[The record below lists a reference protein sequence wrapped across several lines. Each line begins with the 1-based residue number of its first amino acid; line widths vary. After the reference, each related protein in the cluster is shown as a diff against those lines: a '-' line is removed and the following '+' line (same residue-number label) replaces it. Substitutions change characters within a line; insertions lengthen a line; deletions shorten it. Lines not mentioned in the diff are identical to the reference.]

1 MKKLFYLLI
10 LFSGNLF
17 AQSQKLFEEANAAYA
32 EGAYEEA
39 IVKYNEILSNGET
52 AAAVHFNL
60 GNAHYK
66 LDNIGPSIYHYEKAL
81 QIAPNDDDVKN
92 NLEFAQN
99 MAVDAIDEAPQ
110 SQFSNW
116 IRSGYATF
124 STTGWGWIGIA
135 FMLLFVCLFLA
146 YFYSRRPLMKRI
158 FFISGVA
165 FLLLAI
171 ASVVVGYSRQEAI
184 ENEDYGIVFSE
195 EAGVRAEP
203 NLRGNELFYLHEGA
217 KVEILEDFQEWSRI
231 RFANGNQGWMQ
242 AEHFRR
248 L

>member
-10 LFSGNLF
+10 LVSGSLF
-17 AQSQKLFEEANAAYA
+17 AQSEKLFEEANAAYA
-32 EGAYEEA
+32 EGDYEEA
-39 IVKYNEILSNGET
+39 IEKYNEILSNGET

-66 LDNIGPSIYHYEKAL
+66 LNNIAPSIYHYEKAL
-81 QIAPNDDDVKN
+81 QIAPNDEDVRN

-116 IRSGYATF
+116 IRSGYTLF

-158 FFISGVA
+158 LFISGVV

-171 ASVVVGYSRQEAI
+171 ASVFVGYSRQEMI

-203 NLRGNELFYLHEGA
+203 NLRSDEIFYLHEGA

-231 RFANGNQGWMQ
+231 RLANGNQGWMQ
-242 AEHFRR
+242 SEHFRR